1 MIDATILPAALTG
14 DEGTSLFLTSGRIH
28 GDDDDSVAL
37 VRAHDSAHA
46 LDVFRAEVLE
56 MEAGED
62 GQFPELDELG
72 DPTHFIVTIDY
83 VGELA

>member
-1 MIDATILPAALTG
+1 MLNATIVPAALTG
-14 DEGTSLFLTSGRIH
+14 DEGTSLFLTSGRIC

-56 MEAGED
+56 LEAGED
-62 GQFPELDELG
+62 GQFTDLDEVG
-72 DPTHFIVTIDY
+72 EPTHFIITIDY